1 MGDNAILNASDFLG
15 TEEGLLSFMMG
26 NIHNAIT
33 NQVNRV
39 FSKYDL
45 TLRQVLVIS
54 YLFNH
59 EKDIVTQKTLED
71 CMHLSNPTITVLIQN
86 MCKKGLIKKEKVPE
100 DGRKYRL
107 TLTQKTKDLCA
118 EAFAEMTVEEQNIF
132 AGVTPE
138 EKRQLR
144 HVLEKIEGNLG
155 FSSTGKYTRF

>member
-15 TEEGLLSFMMG
+15 TEDGLLTFMMG

-33 NQVNRV
+33 NRANRV

-59 EKDIVTQKTLED
+59 EKDMVTQKTLED

-86 MCKKGLIKKEKVPE
+86 MCKKGLIHRTKVPE
-100 DGRKYRL
+100 DGRKYEL
-107 TLTQKTKDLCA
+107 TLTEKTKDICA
-118 EAFAEMTVEEQNIF
+118 QAFTEMVGEEQRVFSGI
-132 AGVTPE
+132 TQE

-144 HVLEKIEGNLG
+144 QVLSKIEANLG
-155 FSSTGKYTRF
+155 FSSTGK

>member
-15 TEEGLLSFMMG
+15 TEDGLLSFMMG

-45 TLRQVLVIS
+45 TLRQVLVIA
-54 YLFNH
+54 YLFKH
-59 EKDIVTQKTLED
+59 EKEIVTQKSLED

-107 TLTQKTKDLCA
+107 TLTKKTKDLCA
-118 EAFAEMTVEEQNIF
+118 EAFAEMITEEQHIF
-132 AGVTPE
+132 DGITAE
-138 EKRQLR
+138 EKHQLR
-144 HVLEKIEGNLG
+144 LVMEKLEDNLG
-155 FSSTGKYTRF
+155 FSSTRK